1 MSRVCDENDISY
13 GLSMIVK
20 SEIAYGS
27 SMHES
32 GRPKDAGEQMIT
44 AEETVDLDLQPYQD
58 AYPWADVAALELNQ
72 RLAAAEAAR
81 RSAMVHR
88 WNAIGLSK
96 ATGQYTVLRNLHF
109 AGEHRMT
116 QSEIGRR
123 MNVTSSNVTRLI
135 DGLEQDGLVR
145 RTADHSDRRVTYV
158 ELTDEGR
165 AVAERIVP
173 AVLKFAMD
181 VAQAFSP
188 EEMQTFLSLLGRLQ
202 AHAESLDETSPS

>member
-1 MSRVCDENDISY
+1 MS
-13 GLSMIVK
+13 
-20 SEIAYGS
+20 
-27 SMHES
+27 ES
-32 GRPKDAGEQMIT
+32 RRPKDAGEQTI
-44 AEETVDLDLQPYQD
+44 ADDGALGLELQPYKD
-58 AYPWADVAALELNQ
+58 AYPWADLAALELNQ
-72 RLAAAEAAR
+72 RMAAAEAAR
-81 RSAMVHR
+81 RAAMVHR

-158 ELTDEGR
+158 ELTSEGKS
-165 AVAERIVP
+165 VSERIVP
-173 AVLKFAMD
+173 AVVQFAMD
-181 VAQAFSP
+181 VAKEFSP
-188 EEMQTFLSLLGRLQ
+188 EELQTLLALLARLQ
-202 AHAESLDETSPS
+202 SHSESLEETGSS